1 MADTDLTVRQIKR
14 VAPITLGAMRGIIT
28 AAGYVPY
35 RRLET
40 KDVTS
45 FFGTGGGRATRS
57 VASHDEDTT
66 TMGVEAARRAL
77 GGVPRVSSLRFAT
90 PTPAYVDKNN
100 ASTIHAALRLP
111 SSVGAYD
118 VGGSLRSWTGAFL
131 GALDGAGLGLV
142 VVADVRDGLP
152 TSADEAG
159 CGDAAAAVVVGEGT
173 DETPVIAELIGSSA
187 ATDEFLDRWRT
198 PGDTRSRVWE
208 ERFGETRY
216 ASLAAQAYESV
227 LEDAGIDAAAVDRL
241 LIAGMHPRAVKAAGA
256 KLSKG
261 RDVLAD
267 SVTPATGQT
276 GGAHPLLLLTAALEE
291 AGPGETIVLLNL
303 ADGADAFAF
312 TTTDA
317 IASMTPDDPIDEQI
331 AAGAPLPYAKFLSW
345 RGSVTVEPPRRPSPD
360 RVSSSAAWRNENWK
374 FGFVGSKDP
383 ATGAISMPP
392 TRVSKETGA
401 VDEMVAI
408 EMADA
413 LGTVVT
419 FTIDRMAYSPSPPI
433 VFAVV
438 DFDGGGRFPVE
449 LTDVDA
455 NEVAIGDRVAMTF
468 RRLFTADGIHDYF
481 WKGRPVRSATSTEE
495 A

>member
-1 MADTDLTVRQIKR
+1 MEPPEAV
-14 VAPITLGAMRGIIT
+14 TLGAMRGIIT

-40 KDVTS
+40 KDVS
-45 FFGTGGGRATRS
+45 AFFGSGGGRSTRS

-77 GGVPRVSSLRFAT
+77 RDGIAVSSLRFAT

-100 ASTIHAALRLP
+100 ASTVHAALRLP

-118 VGGSLRSWTGAFL
+118 VGGSLRSWTGALL
-131 GALDGAGLGLV
+131 GALDGSGQGLV

-152 TSADEAG
+152 TSADESG

-173 DETPVIAELIGSSA
+173 DDAPVIAELIGRSA

-216 ASLAAQAYESV
+216 ATMAAQAFAGV
-227 LEDAGIDAAAVDRL
+227 LADAGIEADAVDRL

-256 KLSKG
+256 KLSGG

-267 SVTPATGQT
+267 HVTPAIGQT
-276 GGAHPLLLLTAALEE
+276 GGAHPLLLLAAALEE

-303 ADGADAFAF
+303 ADGADAFAVR
-312 TTTDA
+312 TTDA
-317 IASMTPDDPIDEQI
+317 IAATSPIDPIADQI
-331 AAGAPLPYAKFLSW
+331 ATGATLPYAKFLSW
-345 RGSVTVEPPRRPSPD
+345 RGSVTVEPPRRPAPD
-360 RVSSSAAWRNENWK
+360 RVSSSAAWRNEDWK

-392 TRVSKETGA
+392 TRVSRETGA
-401 VDEMVAI
+401 VDEMVAV
-408 EMADA
+408 EMADVP
-413 LGTVVT
+413 GTVVT

-455 NEVAIGDRVAMTF
+455 GDVAIGDRVAMTF

-481 WKGRPVRSATSTEE
+481 WKGRPIRSATSTEE